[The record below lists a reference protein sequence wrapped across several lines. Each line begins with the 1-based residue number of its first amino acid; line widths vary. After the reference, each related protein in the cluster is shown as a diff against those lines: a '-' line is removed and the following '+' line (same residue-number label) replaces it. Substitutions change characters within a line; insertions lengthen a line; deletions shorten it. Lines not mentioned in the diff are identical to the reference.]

1 MSKNNLNRRKIY
13 FRIIRYVKPY
23 WRHLIGVLLTTIF
36 FTVFSGLSIY
46 LTIPLLETLFQ
57 SEIQAESN
65 NSVAPELNLKPK
77 EEKQSTGF
85 LSSIKKELSSVML
98 PFIDRPSKRDS
109 LFRICLVIVLAFL
122 FKGVFGYAQ
131 SYLMAFVEQGFI
143 RDLRNQTY
151 SHLNKL
157 SLKYFTNER
166 IGNLISRI
174 TNDIT
179 MINTGISASFVTL
192 VKEPMLLI
200 VFLLLALVISWQLTI
215 LALIVMPFSLVIIS
229 WLGVKLY
236 KQSYLLQAKMADLTS
251 FLQEKIYGT
260 KIVKAFNMEKRENE
274 NFFSLTNHFF
284 KIILKITRIRNI
296 ASPVTEFLSIV
307 AGVLIIWY
315 GGIQVLESQTLKAS
329 EFLGFLFI
337 IFQIMPP
344 IKELS
349 NVANRIQESTAAASR
364 VFEIID
370 EPISVTNASKSKTF
384 LEFKNKIIFDNV
396 SFYYERNHLEILSNV
411 NFEVNRGE
419 VVALV
424 GPSGAGKTTLVDLIP
439 RFYDVTDGSILIDGI
454 DVREYELKS
463 LRNHIGIVTQ
473 DSILFNE
480 TIKNNI
486 CYGFKN
492 PNENEIIE
500 AAKAANS
507 HEFITKFPRGYDTII
522 GERGLK
528 ISGGQRQRLSIAR
541 ALLKNPPI
549 MIFDEATS
557 ALDSE
562 SEILVQEAIER
573 MMKNRT
579 TFVIAHRLSTVRKA
593 NKIVVI
599 DMGKIVQI
607 GKHNELISDTN
618 GLYHRLYT
626 LQFMIDEEAE

>member
-1 MSKNNLNRRKIY
+1 
-13 FRIIRYVKPY
+13 
-23 WRHLIGVLLTTIF
+23 
-36 FTVFSGLSIY
+36 
-46 LTIPLLETLFQ
+46 
-57 SEIQAESN
+57 
-65 NSVAPELNLKPK
+65 
-77 EEKQSTGF
+77 
-85 LSSIKKELSSVML
+85 
-98 PFIDRPSKRDS
+98 
-109 LFRICLVIVLAFL
+109 
-122 FKGVFGYAQ
+122 
-131 SYLMAFVEQGFI
+131 
-143 RDLRNQTY
+143 
-151 SHLNKL
+151 
-157 SLKYFTNER
+157 
-166 IGNLISRI
+166 
-174 TNDIT
+174 
-179 MINTGISASFVTL
+179 
-192 VKEPMLLI
+192 
-200 VFLLLALVISWQLTI
+200 
-215 LALIVMPFSLVIIS
+215 
-229 WLGVKLY
+229 
-236 KQSYLLQAKMADLTS
+236 
-251 FLQEKIYGT
+251 
-260 KIVKAFNMEKRENE
+260 
-274 NFFSLTNHFF
+274 
-284 KIILKITRIRNI
+284 
-296 ASPVTEFLSIV
+296 
-307 AGVLIIWY
+307 
-315 GGIQVLESQTLKAS
+315 
-329 EFLGFLFI
+329 
-337 IFQIMPP
+337 
-344 IKELS
+344 
-349 NVANRIQESTAAASR
+349 
-364 VFEIID
+364 FEIID
-370 EPISVTNASKSKTF
+370 EPISVTNAPKSKTF

-454 DVREYELKS
+454 DIREYELKS

-486 CYGFKN
+486 CYGFEN

-500 AAKAANS
+500 AAKAANA